1 MADERATIYDVAKRA
16 GVSVATVSRYI
27 NHSGVV
33 SEKAQLRITDAVQE
47 LRYIP
52 NTFAKSLKTSC
63 SNLIMMIVPDIS
75 NEYYAEMYKV
85 IQRAVGEHGYS
96 ILLINTNGQPAEEQ
110 RALQLAQQQHCDALA
125 FFSLYDTSAMRQ
137 QVQALGIPFLYNSSA
152 HTSQEFEPSI
162 HLTASHLI
170 GLGHRDIVY
179 VGGAPLTYINI
190 MRKNGF
196 LREHGLPCGPDRC
209 IELDF
214 SMEAGVRA
222 GRLIAQRPQRPTAI
236 CAANDQLAFGIILAL
251 EEYGLQVPGDISLT
265 GMDDVPIAKPITPK
279 LTTIRNDY
287 TGRGAHLAACLL
299 AQLGI
304 GSLPGEYVPPAPQ
317 VIVRGSTRAL

>member
-125 FFSLYDTSAMRQ
+125 FFPVRHQRHAPAGTGAGHPLFIQ
-137 QVQALGIPFLYNSSA
+137 QFRAYQP
-152 HTSQEFEPSI
+152 
-162 HLTASHLI
+162 
-170 GLGHRDIVY
+170 
-179 VGGAPLTYINI
+179 
-190 MRKNGF
+190 
-196 LREHGLPCGPDRC
+196 
-209 IELDF
+209 
-214 SMEAGVRA
+214 GVRA
-222 GRLIAQRPQRPTAI
+222 Q
-236 CAANDQLAFGIILAL
+236 
-251 EEYGLQVPGDISLT
+251 
-265 GMDDVPIAKPITPK
+265 
-279 LTTIRNDY
+279 
-287 TGRGAHLAACLL
+287 H
-299 AQLGI
+299 
-304 GSLPGEYVPPAPQ
+304 PPHRQPPD
-317 VIVRGSTRAL
+317 RAGPP